1 MEATVSHLLINV
13 LNVLNDS
20 VLYKTH
26 TVSVFSLGSIPIELL
41 NLTVAKTTAKR
52 NNRQ

>member
-1 MEATVSHLLINV
+1 MEATVNLLFINV

-20 VLYKTH
+20 VLYKAQ
-26 TVSVFSLGSIPIELL
+26 TVSVFSLGSIPIERL
-41 NLTVAKTTAKR
+41 NLTVAKSAAKR

>member
-1 MEATVSHLLINV
+1 MEATVNHLFINV

-20 VLYKTH
+20 VLYKTQ

-41 NLTVAKTTAKR
+41 NLTVAKSTAKR